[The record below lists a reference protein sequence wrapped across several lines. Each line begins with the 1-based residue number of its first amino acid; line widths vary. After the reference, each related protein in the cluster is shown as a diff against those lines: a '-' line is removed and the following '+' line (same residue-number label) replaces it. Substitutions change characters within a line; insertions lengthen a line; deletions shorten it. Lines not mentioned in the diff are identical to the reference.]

1 MGLSMSEQVLQR
13 ENAEFQGTGGRSQE
27 NGSLGFR
34 PAFRDEETGMVF
46 PACFADGRPAPF
58 HLLDGLPQSVVLTRT
73 EGGRVTSVK
82 ASIVSG
88 FTLAGVFYT
97 REAAA
102 RKASELN

>member
-1 MGLSMSEQVLQR
+1 
-13 ENAEFQGTGGRSQE
+13 
-27 NGSLGFR
+27 
-34 PAFRDEETGMVF
+34 
-46 PACFADGRPAPF
+46 
-58 HLLDGLPQSVVLTRT
+58 VVLTRT
-73 EGGRVTSVK
+73 EGGRVASVK